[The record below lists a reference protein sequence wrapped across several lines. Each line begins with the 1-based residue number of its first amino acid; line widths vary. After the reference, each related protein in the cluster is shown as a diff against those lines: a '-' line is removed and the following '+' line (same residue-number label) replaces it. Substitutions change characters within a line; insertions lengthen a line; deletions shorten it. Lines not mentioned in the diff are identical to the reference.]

1 MNLKGNLNVDL
12 RPREVGLSDRMLCVA
27 GMVTKGN
34 VVCDVGCDHGFVP
47 IYLVKN
53 GISPRA
59 LAMDVG
65 KGPLEAANEHIKEYA
80 LTDYIETRLSDGVT
94 ALRRGEADTL
104 ICAGMGGKLMKRIME
119 EGKDKIRFMQEVIL
133 QPQSEIQG
141 IREFLR
147 KQDYHIMDEDM
158 ILEDRKYYPV
168 IKACPGTG
176 KDEDS
181 ALQPVN
187 RRVSDK
193 YGPILLEKRNP
204 VLHGFLMKERA
215 LCEEIL
221 AGLKKAAGGNEQQSS
236 RRDRRQKEIE
246 GRIKDIDSA
255 LSYFLF

>member
-1 MNLKGNLNVDL
+1 MDHKENLNVDL

-34 VVCDVGCDHGFVP
+34 IVCDVGCDHGFVS

-94 ALRRGEADTL
+94 ALCRGEADTL

-147 KQDYHIMDEDM
+147 KQGYHIMDEDM

-168 IKACPGTG
+168 IKACPG

-187 RRVSDK
+187 RRVLDK

-221 AGLKKAAGGNEQQSS
+221 TGLKKAAGGNEQQSR
-236 RRDRRQKEIE
+236 RRDIRQKEIE

-255 LSYFLF
+255 LSYF